1 MAHCVDY
8 FRINDFIKPVQA
20 CTIGPGRPAE
30 PIRHTVAAGRHLW
43 FRRRPDM
50 TSLKVAPHPVYLDPY
65 QIWWRS
71 AQPRPSYDHFCIFKM
86 AARRHVGFYCRPDMT
101 SPEVAAGAIL
111 PPYQISFRSG
121 DQRPRYGDP
130 KSQNGDPPPSWIS
143 SAAGC
148 DAVDRWRMWSCTCVL
163 SFVAIGCVLATQ
175 LKTDNKNKNKNNKNN
190 NQSSLAVR
198 DPGRVQ

>member
-8 FRINDFIKPVQA
+8 FRINDFIKQVQA

-30 PIRHTVAAGRHLW
+30 PIRHTVAAGRHLG

-111 PPYQISFRSG
+111 RPYQISFRSG
-121 DQRPRYGDP
+121 DQRPRYGDFRFSKWRP
-130 KSQNGDPPPSWIS
+130 
-143 SAAGC
+143 AAILDFVSG
-148 DAVDRWRMWSCTCVL
+148 RMWRRRSMKNVVL
-163 SFVAIGCVLATQ
+163 YMCAKFRSDRLRISNAIE
-175 LKTDNKNKNKNNKNN
+175 NW
-190 NQSSLAVR
+190 
-198 DPGRVQ
+198 

>member
-30 PIRHTVAAGRHLW
+30 PIRHTVAAGRHLG

-86 AARRHVGFYCRPDMT
+86 AARRHVFILLQARYDVTGSCGRCHSTSIPNFVQIGRSAAEIWWFPFFKMATRRHLGFRQRPDVT
-101 SPEVAAGAIL
+101 P
-111 PPYQISFRSG
+111 
-121 DQRPRYGDP
+121 
-130 KSQNGDPPPSWIS
+130 
-143 SAAGC
+143 
-148 DAVDRWRMWSCTCVL
+148 
-163 SFVAIGCVLATQ
+163 
-175 LKTDNKNKNKNNKNN
+175 
-190 NQSSLAVR
+190 
-198 DPGRVQ
+198 

>member
-8 FRINDFIKPVQA
+8 FRINDFIKQVQA

-30 PIRHTVAAGRHLW
+30 PIRHTVAAGRHLG

-86 AARRHVGFYCRPDMT
+86 AAASMLDFTAGQIWRHRKLRPVPFYLHT
-101 SPEVAAGAIL
+101 K
-111 PPYQISFRSG
+111 FRSDRAISG
-121 DQRPRYGDP
+121 RDMVI
-130 KSQNGDPPPSWIS
+130 SVFQNGDPPPSWIS